1 MSKNFVVEIVEDG
14 EDLIIPIP
22 ETLTEDMGW
31 KVGDVLNWT
40 FHNDYVVIN
49 KSDKSVKEV
58 LEEAEE
64 NEVNL
69 TNYYHKGKLKV

>member
-1 MSKNFVVEIVEDG
+1 
-14 EDLIIPIP
+14 
-22 ETLTEDMGW
+22 MGW